1 MDIKSPIMEKP
12 PDISPAVKKIEN
24 EREEDVKNEKEKD
37 ELLETHD
44 GQRCRLDGNAAPEGM
59 AVWATLPVEAH
70 VAPISSHF

>member
-37 ELLETHD
+37 ELLETHTM
-44 GQRCRLDGNAAPEGM
+44 GSGAGWTAMQRQKEWQCGRPCR
-59 AVWATLPVEAH
+59 
-70 VAPISSHF
+70 